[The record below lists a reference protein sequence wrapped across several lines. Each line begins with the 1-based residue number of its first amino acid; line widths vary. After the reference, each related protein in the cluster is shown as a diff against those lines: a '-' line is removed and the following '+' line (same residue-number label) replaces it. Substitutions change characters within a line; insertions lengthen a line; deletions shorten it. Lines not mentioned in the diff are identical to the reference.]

1 MLFVFKFCTNP
12 YYFDRYSVAF
22 SFIMDAIQGYGSSDE
37 ERQPTED
44 EVLHLKPLESKMSLV
59 VNTAPDVM
67 IPKEVV
73 DTRIV
78 DPDSKKQ
85 VMYNPTY
92 EEMWAPKQVVLTRQ
106 QERKAEGGRNDQL
119 ALQSRKTVFEKQKK
133 KRPENKRKR
142 FVLNLLFLIIFEL
155 NLF

>member
-1 MLFVFKFCTNP
+1 
-12 YYFDRYSVAF
+12 
-22 SFIMDAIQGYGSSDE
+22 MDAIQGYGSSDE

-67 IPKEVV
+67 IPKEVF

-106 QERKAEGGRNDQL
+106 QERKAEGGGNDQL
-119 ALQSRKTVFEKQKK
+119 ALKNRKTFEKQK

-142 FVLNLLFLIIFEL
+142 FALF
-155 NLF
+155 

>member
-67 IPKEVV
+67 IPKEVF

-85 VMYNPTY
+85 VMYNPIY

-106 QERKAEGGRNDQL
+106 QERKAEGGDQL
-119 ALQSRKTVFEKQKK
+119 ALQRRKTVFGKQK